1 MHWVVSV
8 ASKTICGWASI
19 HKQWSLGRGNSKG
32 KTAITRNVAWL
43 DKVNKQDT
51 RIIPKPFSM
60 LDKKPTNRFQSL
72 MRIRNI
78 KEVSNAS
85 DGNSSI
91 FFPNDGGKGCV

>member
-1 MHWVVSV
+1 MHWVCNVS
-8 ASKTICGWASI
+8 SIKNHLWLSI
-19 HKQWSLGRGNSKG
+19 HKQWSLGKGNSKG
-32 KTAITRNVAWL
+32 KTAITRNIAWL